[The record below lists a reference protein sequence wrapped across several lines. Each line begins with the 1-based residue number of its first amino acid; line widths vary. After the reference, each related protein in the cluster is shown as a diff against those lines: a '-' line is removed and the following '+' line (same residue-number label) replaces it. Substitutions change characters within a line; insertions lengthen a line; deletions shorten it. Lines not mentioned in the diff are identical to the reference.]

1 MKAYQLPAVVIL
13 LLIAV
18 NSQAQMTVRQQN
30 TSDILMQVTAG
41 GNVGIGTGNS
51 EPVATLDVVGSIRFA
66 SLNASTE
73 NEVIVRNTSGLIS
86 TRILPENVWD
96 GDDVGSGGDGVVTQ
110 AQFSGTTTKTLRLSR
125 SEGLADV
132 TASFTDR
139 YEANTDNQ
147 TLSEVLRLGNDAQEY
162 SAVNFSKIGIG
173 TESVHPE
180 ALLQVDG
187 SIKVGGD
194 PGGRRLMFGGLE
206 TGGTFWLKVPGAET
220 GSLFQGFKTDS
231 NGDPDAVHIMP
242 GHQGGLTVRKGGRV
256 GIYETN
262 PGYPLQVN
270 VAYCTGT
277 EWKNGSSR
285 EYKEDIETL
294 SYAQALEAFSQ
305 LQPVSYHYKA
315 EYVDDPDDLALGF
328 IAEDLPEL
336 VAERDGKS
344 LNPMKIITVL
354 TKVVQQQQN
363 EIELLKQQI
372 NP

>member
-1 MKAYQLPAVVIL
+1 
-13 LLIAV
+13 
-18 NSQAQMTVRQQN
+18 
-30 TSDILMQVTAG
+30 
-41 GNVGIGTGNS
+41 VGIGTGNTD
-51 EPVATLDVVGSIRFA
+51 PVATLDVVGSIRFG

-73 NEVIVRNTSGLIS
+73 SEVIVRNASGMIS
-86 TRILPENVWD
+86 TRNLPENVWD
-96 GDDVGSGGDGVVTQ
+96 GDDVGSGADGVVTQ
-110 AQFSGTTTKTLRLSR
+110 AQFSGTDTKTLRLSR

-147 TLSEVLRLGNDAQEY
+147 TLAHVLTQGNDAQGL
-162 SAVNFSKIGIG
+162 SAMDFGKIGIG
-173 TESVHPE
+173 TETVHAE

-187 SIKVGGD
+187 NIKIGGD

-206 TGGTFWLKVPGAET
+206 TGTTFWFKVPGAET
-220 GSLFQGFKTDS
+220 GSLFQGFRTDS

-262 PGYPLQVN
+262 PAHPLQVN
-270 VAYCTGT
+270 VAYCTGS

-285 EYKEDIETL
+285 EYKENIETL
-294 SYAQALEAFSQ
+294 SYDQALEAFLQ
-305 LQPVSYHYKA
+305 LEPVSYHYKA
-315 EYVDDPDDLALGF
+315 EYVDDPDDLSLGF
-328 IAEDLPEL
+328 IAEDLPGL
-336 VAERDGKS
+336 VGERDKKS

-363 EIELLKQQI
+363 EIEWLKQQI
-372 NP
+372 NPQR